1 MELMTHRP
9 TLPLGFQLGDFPPVQ
24 KALHA
29 DESIEV
35 YLLEHSAD
43 SDLLLVRTLAA
54 AMQRL
59 IEWWSILGGD
69 LVTEVSEDLGDNTRA
84 IRIRGHWLPG
94 NITKIDSLQW
104 RPLVLASVK
113 LLQTALDA
121 HFRSNLCPSLLWVSK
136 ATPVVIPVC
145 AAPAEGASQAEILHD
160 LTAVLLSGSTG
171 IDIDALAA
179 NVDKL
184 RSWNR
189 SIPAGVLDVLIGYL
203 QAKNAE
209 PVSALDEGPHTN
221 ENRGLNKVAGMSLL
235 KDQLRKEII
244 GPLRSPQIYEKYRI
258 GVPNGILFYGPP
270 GCGKTYM
277 ARQLAEELGY
287 FFQDVKPS
295 DVASRFI
302 HDTVLRIRE
311 MFDLALEKAPSV
323 LFIDE
328 FDAFAPSRSELGG
341 HQQYK
346 SEEVNEF
353 LANLEGCADRK
364 VLVIAATN
372 APEKI
377 DAAVRRAGRFAKL
390 VFIPPPD
397 AEARIAML
405 QFHLLDRPVEPDVD
419 IRGVGLVLDGY
430 SASDIRFLVEEAAR
444 AACEKAVP
452 ISTLILLDTLQ
463 RVPPSITPED
473 EARFRTFQSRGAS

>member
-1 MELMTHRP
+1 MESMSHRP
-9 TLPLGFQLGDFPPVQ
+9 TLPLGFQLGNFPPVQ
-24 KALHA
+24 KALHS

-54 AMQRL
+54 AMQKL
-59 IEWWSILGGD
+59 MEWWSILGED
-69 LVTEVSEDLGDNTRA
+69 FVTESSEDLGDSTRA
-84 IRIRGHWLPG
+84 IRVHGRSLTG
-94 NITKIDSLQW
+94 NIASLGDSQW
-104 RPLVLASVK
+104 RPLVPATMA
-113 LLQTALDA
+113 LLQTAFATQL
-121 HFRSNLCPSLLWVSK
+121 RPSLCPALIWLSNQK
-136 ATPVVIPVC
+136 PVVIPLC
-145 AAPAEGASQAEILHD
+145 AAPVEGAAQADILRD
-160 LTAVLLSGSTG
+160 FAAVLLSASTG
-171 IDIDALAA
+171 IDMDALAA

-189 SIPAGVLDVLIGYL
+189 SIPADVLDVLIGYL
-203 QAKNAE
+203 READAAPATGANEA
-209 PVSALDEGPHTN
+209 PHKN
-221 ENRGLNKVAGMSLL
+221 ENRGLNKVAGMSVL
-235 KDQLRKEII
+235 KELLRKEIV
-244 GPLRSPQIYEKYRI
+244 GPLRTPEIYEKYRI

-270 GCGKTYM
+270 GCGKTYI

-302 HDTVLRIRE
+302 HDTVVRIRE
-311 MFDLALEKAPSV
+311 MFDLALEKAPSI

-377 DAAVRRAGRFAKL
+377 DPAVRRAGRFDKL

-405 QFHLLDRPVEPDVD
+405 QFHLLDRPVEPDLD
-419 IRGVGLVLDGY
+419 FRGVGLVLDGY

-444 AACEKAVP
+444 AACEKAAP

-473 EARFRTFQSRGAS
+473 EAKFHGFQSRGT

>member
-1 MELMTHRP
+1 VTRRP
-9 TLPLGFQLGDFPPVQ
+9 TLPIGFQLGNFPPVQ
-24 KALHA
+24 KALHS
-29 DESIEV
+29 DESVEV

-43 SDLLLVRTLAA
+43 SDLLLVRAPA
-54 AMQRL
+54 GAMQRL
-59 IEWWSILGGD
+59 IEWWRILGKD
-69 LVTEVSEDLGDNTRA
+69 FVTEVSEDLGDSTRV
-84 IRIRGHWLPG
+84 IRIHGRSLPG
-94 NITKIDSLQW
+94 NIASIGDSQW
-104 RPLVLASVK
+104 RPLVSATVT
-113 LLQTALDA
+113 LLETALA
-121 HFRSNLCPSLLWVSK
+121 AQLRPNLCHALIWVSK
-136 ATPVVIPVC
+136 QKPVVIPVC
-145 AAPAEGASQAEILHD
+145 AAPAEGATQAD
-160 LTAVLLSGSTG
+160 LLRDLAAVVLSLSTG
-171 IDIDALAA
+171 IDMDALAA

-184 RSWNR
+184 RPWNR
-189 SIPAGVLDVLIGYL
+189 SIPADVLDVLIGYL
-203 QAKNAE
+203 RAKD
-209 PVSALDEGPHTN
+209 SDLLTGSDEVPTTN
-221 ENRGLNKVAGMSLL
+221 ENRGLNKVAGMSVL
-235 KDQLRKEII
+235 KEQLRKEII

-270 GCGKTYM
+270 GCGKTYI

-302 HDTVLRIRE
+302 HDTVVRIRE
-311 MFDLALEKAPSV
+311 MFDLALEKAPSI

-377 DAAVRRAGRFAKL
+377 DPAVRRAGRFDKL

-405 QFHLLDRPVEPDVD
+405 QFHLMDRPVESDLD
-419 IRGVGLVLDGY
+419 FRGVGLVLDGY

-444 AACEKAVP
+444 AACEKAAP

-473 EARFRTFQSRGAS
+473 EAKFHGFRSRGT